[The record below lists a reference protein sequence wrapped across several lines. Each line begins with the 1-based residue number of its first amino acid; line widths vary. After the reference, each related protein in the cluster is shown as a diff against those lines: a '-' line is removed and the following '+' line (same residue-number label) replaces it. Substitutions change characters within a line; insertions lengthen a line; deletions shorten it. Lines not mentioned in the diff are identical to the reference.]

1 MAGQGRADMTEDA
14 GQDAAKA
21 PTFLAGFFESTLGLA
36 AGLIL
41 FALMT
46 VTVID
51 VAGRYL
57 FSAPLPSGYELIK
70 IGMALIV
77 FAAVPVCTARDEQIR
92 VEVFQLLF
100 PRRTRG
106 FLGVVSLIISL
117 VVIAGFAWLLLQR
130 AQSFVLSE
138 ETTSNLQVPL
148 APLAFFIAASWAVC
162 AVIVVVQ
169 LLTWR
174 RKRSRDKPTQ

>member
-1 MAGQGRADMTEDA
+1 MTDDA
-14 GQDAAKA
+14 SKDAAKA

-36 AGLIL
+36 AGLGV

-51 VAGRYL
+51 VVGRYV
-57 FSAPLPSGYELIK
+57 FNAPLPSGYELIK

-100 PRRTRG
+100 PRRMRAA
-106 FLGVVSLIISL
+106 LGVMSLVISL
-117 VVIAGFAWLLLQR
+117 VVIVGFAWLLLRR
-130 AQSFVLSE
+130 AESFVLSE

-148 APLAFFIAASWAVC
+148 APLAFFMTVSWAVS
-162 AVIVVVQ
+162 AAIVVVQ
-169 LLTWR
+169 LLAWR
-174 RKRSRDKPTQ
+174 RNRSRGDNSQ

>member
-1 MAGQGRADMTEDA
+1 MAGQGRADMTDDA
-14 GQDAAKA
+14 ERDPAKA

-36 AGLIL
+36 AGLVL

-57 FSAPLPSGYELIK
+57 LSAPLPSGYELIQ

-77 FAAVPVCTARDEQIR
+77 FAALPVITARDEQIR
-92 VEVFQLLF
+92 VEVFQLHF
-100 PRRTRG
+100 PRRMRG
-106 FLGVVSLIISL
+106 ALGVISLVISL
-117 VVIAGFAWLLLQR
+117 VVILGFAWLLMQR

-138 ETTSNLQVPL
+138 ETTQNLQVPL
-148 APLAFFIAASWAVC
+148 APLAIFMTVSWAVC

-169 LLTWR
+169 LATWR
-174 RKRSRDKPTQ
+174 RARSPDNRSR